1 MSDESSQDTSSI
13 RLGEHVG
20 SGARPLQI
28 GDEIPNFTCDSHMGS
43 ITLHSYINS
52 GWGVIFTYPR
62 NNDPVSCTE
71 LGMLSKLA
79 EEFDERNCKLLA
91 IGVDSKIGHRNFIK
105 DVQELQDC
113 ELTFPIIA
121 DASGEVFSLLGLVRA
136 DAIDPAKGV
145 VPQTSVLVVD
155 LDLRVRMI
163 VQYPC
168 TIGHNYYETL
178 RAIDALQQATFNR
191 VGLPANW
198 KEGEDVL
205 VGGNVSSTDA
215 GQMFPKGFV
224 QLRPWFRVTPQPNYE

>member
-1 MSDESSQDTSSI
+1 MSDESSHESSSK
-13 RLGEHVG
+13 LDGLVG
-20 SGARPLQI
+20 TGARPLQI
-28 GDEIPNFTCDSHMGS
+28 GDEIPNFTCESHMGS

-62 NNDPVSCTE
+62 NNDPVACTE
-71 LGMLSKLA
+71 LGMLSKLS

-105 DVQELQDC
+105 EVQELQDC
-113 ELTFPIIA
+113 ELKFPIIA
-121 DASGEVFSLLGLVRA
+121 DASGEIFSLLGLVRE
-136 DAIDPAKGV
+136 DAMDPTKGLV
-145 VPQTSVLVVD
+145 LQTSLLVVD

-168 TIGHNYYETL
+168 TVGHNYYEAL

-191 VGLPANW
+191 VGIPANW

-205 VGGNVSSTDA
+205 VGANVSSSDV
-215 GQMFPKGFV
+215 GQMFPKGLV
-224 QLRPWFRVTPQPNYE
+224 QLRPWFRVTPQPDYD